1 MLDIK
6 LTLIPY
12 FSSEQ
17 ERLDI
22 LVNNAAVYTP
32 EREETEDG
40 FEAHMGV
47 NHLGQSNQILEK
59 LVFVQYF
66 VPKIDFDKNGKMI
79 LKSSG

>member
-1 MLDIK
+1 MWDVK
-6 LTLIPY
+6 LTSISY

-32 EREETEDG
+32 DREETEDG

-47 NHLGQSNQILEK
+47 NHLGQSYQIPE
-59 LVFVQYF
+59 
-66 VPKIDFDKNGKMI
+66 
-79 LKSSG
+79 